1 MDKKSKGNKFVKRI
15 WALFEWLLY
24 MLAYTLVFV
33 CVAYIFDTFVVDE
46 AHFYLYSFIAVILIY
61 ILNKTV
67 KPILFK
73 LTLPITGITLGLFY
87 FVNNMI
93 VLKLVEFIM
102 NNRVEFTSLPTLFFI
117 CVLMSIMNLLIE
129 NIFVKPFLKKV
140 KKYE

>member
-1 MDKKSKGNKFVKRI
+1 MNKKSKRNKFVKRI

-24 MLAYTLVFV
+24 MLAYTLVFI
-33 CVAYIFDTFVVDE
+33 CVDYMFDTFVVDE
-46 AHFYLYSFIAVILIY
+46 AHFYLYSFTAVILIY

-93 VLKLVEFIM
+93 ILKLVEFIM
-102 NNRVEFTSLPTLFFI
+102 NNRIEFTSLPILFFI
-117 CVLMSIMNLLIE
+117 SVVFSIFNLLME
-129 NIFVKPFLKKV
+129 NVIVKPFIKKV
-140 KKYE
+140 KLYE